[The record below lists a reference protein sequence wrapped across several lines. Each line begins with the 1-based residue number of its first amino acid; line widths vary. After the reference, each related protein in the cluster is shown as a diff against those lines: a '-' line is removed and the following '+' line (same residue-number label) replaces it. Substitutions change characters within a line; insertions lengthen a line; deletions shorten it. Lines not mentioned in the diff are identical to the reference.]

1 MIVMLMSSSLDV
13 VDALHVL
20 MVLFLVD
27 HNHDVHKLFSSC
39 CWCIYYV
46 DYPFLGHDHDV
57 HLLFVF
63 RMHFLCWLSFSW
75 LMVIVM
81 LMSSSL
87 GAIHGL
93 PVLMFFFLV
102 NGDHDAHEFFSW
114 CCWCTSY
121 VDGPFLGW
129 SWSWWLR
136 ALLLVLLV

>member
-1 MIVMLMSSSLDV
+1 MFMSSSLDV

-20 MVLFLVD
+20 MVLFLVEHD
-27 HNHDVHKLFSSC
+27 HDAHELFSWC

-46 DYPFLGHDHDV
+46 DCPFLGHDHDV
-57 HLLFVF
+57 RPLFVIL
-63 RMHFLCWLSFSW
+63 MHFLCWLSFSW

-81 LMSSSL
+81 FMNYSL

-93 PVLMFFFLV
+93 LVLMFFFLV
-102 NGDHDAHEFFSW
+102 SSDHDAHEFFSW
-114 CCWCTSY
+114 CCWGTSY

-136 ALLLVLLV
+136 VLFLVLLV